1 MQIRLM
7 FTHEL
12 ELLRSCITQL
22 FQADPDIEVIAEE
35 SCSETPDLTEL
46 LHKWRTSNIDVLL
59 LGLSTSP
66 ATHEAEV
73 IARIRNEYP
82 ELPVL
87 VLGIDN
93 DTLTVL
99 RVMKA
104 GASGFITMHCT
115 PDVLLGAV
123 RKVATAGRYLDPEL
137 AEKLLFATIS
147 TAPFETVGTH
157 KADMHSKLQWA
168 LSHAGFSKKPDQAY
182 PVAPREFSPEW
193 GRPSAT

>member
-22 FQADPDIEVIAEE
+22 FQADPDIEVVTEE
-35 SCSETPDLTEL
+35 SCGEASDFTGL
-46 LHKWRTSNIDVLL
+46 LHKLRASHVDVLL
-59 LGLSTSP
+59 LGMSASP

-73 IARIRNEYP
+73 IARIRSEYP

-87 VLGIDN
+87 VLGMDK
-93 DTLTVL
+93 DPLTVL

-115 PDVLLGAV
+115 LNVLLGAV
-123 RKVATAGRYLDPEL
+123 RKVAAAGRYLDPEM
-137 AEKLLFATIS
+137 AEKLLFAAIS
-147 TAPFETVGTH
+147 TAPFETVSTH
-157 KADMHSKLQWA
+157 KADMYSKLQWA
-168 LSHAGFSKKPDQAY
+168 LSHADFSKRSDLADSGPA
-182 PVAPREFSPEW
+182 RGF
-193 GRPSAT
+193 